1 MSTRNQELLARYR
14 KHIERRMARGER
26 LASYQCPHCAGE
38 IKCSIPPIGQVYDSL
53 VECPHCK
60 NLHGKIVHCSGKV
73 ETFGDIGWPQ
83 CRQKGFT
90 LVGALAALVVYALF
104 VAGIVAVT
112 NAFVPTPPTA
122 ATPRLTV
129 TITPTRIDGQI
140 VNCVETHNHQTGAR
154 SRAC

>member
-1 MSTRNQELLARYR
+1 MSTRNQELVARYR
-14 KHIERRMARGER
+14 KHIERRMTRGER

-53 VECPHCK
+53 VECPHCNK
-60 NLHGKIVHCSGKV
+60 LHGKIVHCSGNV
-73 ETFGDIGWPQ
+73 ETFGDIDPQ

-104 VAGIVAVT
+104 LAGIAAVA
-112 NAFVPTPPTA
+112 NAFIPAPPKTVE
-122 ATPRLTV
+122 PRLTV

-140 VNCVETHNHQTGAR
+140 VNCVDTYNHQTGAR